1 MKLKNILSY
10 KIEPFSLTIE
20 TETEVKIV
28 KTINAKS
35 IFASIKLSEF
45 QDSLKLSQKKLIDL
59 QEKLKEFTKRKKLTS
74 EELEEY
80 NSTITSIDTTIADIT
95 LKTRQYLEYII
106 ENYNEVKEFIYSI
119 PENETEKFFYFLR
132 LASLGVELNQDEQSK
147 KKEST
152 IVSTIESV

>member
-10 KIEPFSLTIE
+10 KIEPFTLTIE